1 MRNHKTTTQNEK
13 HSRPVVLSVVVLCLV
28 VLCLVVLLP
37 AGASG
42 QGFTVGQITAQAGTV
57 ASGDLVIDPMA
68 GDSGTRIPFSIVHG
82 TRPGPVLAL
91 IAGVHGQEYT
101 PVLALQRVR
110 ASIDPATLAGTV
122 ILVHVANMPSFT
134 ARTIYYSPADRKNL
148 NRVFPGKAD
157 GTLSERIAERITREV
172 IARATHLVDIHSGD
186 GNESLR
192 PYVYW
197 ITTGAPNVAEMG
209 RKMALASGFD
219 HIVIDRG
226 RPIDPAASVYLS
238 NTAILRGKPALTVE
252 SGFLATSD
260 EASIARIE
268 QAVAGWLKLL
278 GMRPTGPDPVAHPMW
293 FERSEVLTSAHT
305 GIWYPAVERGHTVA
319 EGALVG
325 RLTDFFGKTLQE
337 IRAPF
342 TGEIL
347 YVVGTPAMN
356 RGEPVAF
363 VGSVNK

>member
-1 MRNHKTTTQNEK
+1 MTQ
-13 HSRPVVLSVVVLCLV
+13 VVVAIVC
-28 VLCLVVLLP
+28 VLI
-37 AGASG
+37 AAHADA
-42 QGFTVGQITAQAGTV
+42 QGFTVGKVTAQPGTV
-57 ASGDLVIDPMA
+57 TSGELVIEPST

-82 TRPGPVLAL
+82 TKPGAVLAL
-91 IAGVHGQEYT
+91 VAGVHGQEYT

-110 ASIDPATLAGTV
+110 ATLDPATLAGTV

-148 NRVFPGKAD
+148 NRVFPGRAD
-157 GTLSERIAERITREV
+157 GTLSERIAERLTREV
-172 IARATHLVDIHSGD
+172 IMRATHVVDLHAGD

-197 ITTGAPNVAEMG
+197 MTNGTPEVAEMG

-226 RPIDPAASVYLS
+226 RPTDPAASVYLS

-252 SGFLATSD
+252 SGFLAVSD

-278 GMRPTGPDPVAHPMW
+278 GMRPSGPEPVAHPVW
-293 FERSEVLTSAHT
+293 FERSEVLTSKHT
-305 GIWYPAVERGHTVA
+305 GIWYPAVERGHTVT
-319 EGALVG
+319 EGTLVG
-325 RLTDFFGKTLQE
+325 RVTDFYGKPLQD

-342 TGEIL
+342 AGEVL

-356 RGEPVAF
+356 EGEPVAF
-363 VGSVNK
+363 IGSTTK